1 MWMNC
6 VPVSKL
12 TLLKN
17 SKLKENSK
25 GSLQRLSLCRQ
36 SQQNSQD
43 NANKC
48 SSPQFCSSPVLYS
61 TVNMRHQLNHNRQRS
76 WRIISVSG
84 ILYLN
89 RVFCNV
95 SGVSEGGISNRE
107 WEWTH
112 RVMDQSYHSPHT
124 CRSERVTHRQTH
136 ASIQAQARTHVCTY
150 SNTTLQGPALILLC
164 PCTHAP
170 RILPNRRVSLY
181 SY

>member
-124 CRSERVTHRQTH
+124 CRSERGMHAYSQTDTCKHTSTGTH
-136 ASIQAQARTHVCTY
+136 ACMHILKHNSPRPC
-150 SNTTLQGPALILLC
+150 SNSAVP
-164 PCTHAP
+164 
-170 RILPNRRVSLY
+170 LY
-181 SY
+181 TRSKDTP